1 MARGNGA
8 FQMTDT
14 PNEEPDAPDEVLDVD
29 PDPDELWDYDLVR
42 DTVLPDAK
50 KQPDRYLVI
59 IMAAIIDEGLGEIIQ
74 RRLVDHRKT
83 AKKLFRPEGPL
94 GTFSAKIDLGF
105 MLGMY
110 YEEFAKMLHSIR
122 EIRNKFAHDMRPLTL
137 ESDELKV
144 KAAAL
149 KFIETRYHPHR
160 ERRTQRE
167 LFISACEYILGGLD
181 AMGSDRRR
189 FKTPRIGR
197 KPSGRPS

>member
-1 MARGNGA
+1 
-8 FQMTDT
+8 MTDT
-14 PNEEPDAPDEVLDVD
+14 PDELSDVG

-50 KQPDRYLVI
+50 KQPDRFLVI

-83 AKKLFRPEGPL
+83 AKRLFRPEGPL
-94 GTFSAKIDLGF
+94 ATFSAKIDLGF

-137 ESDELKV
+137 ESDEVKA
-144 KAAAL
+144 KAAAF
-149 KFIETRYHPHR
+149 KFIETRCVPLLK
-160 ERRTQRE
+160 ERTQRE

-181 AMGSDRRR
+181 AISSDRRR
-189 FKTPRIGR
+189 LKTPRIGR